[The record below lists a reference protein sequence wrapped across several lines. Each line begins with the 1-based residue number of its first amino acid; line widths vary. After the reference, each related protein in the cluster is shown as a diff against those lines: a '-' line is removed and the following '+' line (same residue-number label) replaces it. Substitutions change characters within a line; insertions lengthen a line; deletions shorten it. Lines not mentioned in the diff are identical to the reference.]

1 MSRFVELARNSYT
14 SIAVY
19 SPYTVRNRLRW
30 WNELLP
36 TIRPYYAIKSFD
48 NPHILHTTGTSGLI
62 GGFDVASRGEIEKVA
77 KYGLPMIHSNPVKLD
92 QDILSAKDNDVT
104 MHVCDDLETIKQ
116 VRRIQPNA
124 KIVWRI
130 KSMEQ
135 FSRIRFNEKFGS
147 SIRSTGRIIRD
158 LRKESLGSIFGLS
171 FHVGSACSNMA
182 VFLSM
187 MNHIERDLFPKWQ
200 KASMPLPKLIDIGGG
215 FRSIDGLYSV
225 SKELTQL
232 TRDWKKR
239 YNIDFISEPGR
250 YISED
255 SIRLYTRVIAVKKRD
270 AIYNRAG
277 KRPDHYNI
285 HINDSIYQS
294 FSGILYDQMKPTPEP
309 TYEPIRGVKNATCTI
324 WGNTCDGCDKILDSV
339 RIPIPRLNDVIQ
351 WRNMGAYTLV
361 SGTVGFNGFNPP
373 RVVSVD
379 ETDDQ
384 ILIK

>member
-1 MSRFVELARNSYT
+1 MSRFVELARNSYN

-48 NPHILHTTGTSGLI
+48 HPLILHTTGTSGLI

-116 VRRIQPNA
+116 VRRIQPDA
-124 KIVWRI
+124 KIIWRI

-147 SIRSTGRIIRD
+147 STRATGRILND
-158 LRKESLGSIFGLS
+158 FQKHSLGSIYGLS

-225 SKELTQL
+225 SNELTKL
-232 TRDWKKR
+232 TRDWKRR
-239 YNIDFISEPGR
+239 YDIDFISEPGR

-309 TYEPIRGVKNATCTI
+309 TYEPIRSGKNATCTI

-361 SGTVGFNGFNPP
+361 SGTVGFNGFEPP

-384 ILIK
+384 LRI